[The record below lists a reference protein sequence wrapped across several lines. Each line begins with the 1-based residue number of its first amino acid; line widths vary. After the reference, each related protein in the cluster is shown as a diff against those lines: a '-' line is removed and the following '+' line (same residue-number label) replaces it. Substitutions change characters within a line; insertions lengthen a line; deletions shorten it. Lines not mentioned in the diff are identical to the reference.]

1 MRAARASYSAV
12 TRRSQWTEA
21 VHAGVPGA
29 EPRLRLR
36 RHSFVLRGC
45 FGGPI
50 VWGVGAGN
58 GIGQASSRDPCP
70 RPHRPRRR
78 AGPRAGSTPLA
89 AGQAGRGPARRLA
102 GRPSDRRNASAPVTC
117 AQDVLRLVRAARAVS
132 AQPAPVSNGRRN
144 SSMSGPHCRWLDCH
158 SRSGRGLWPAERDR
172 EQAWVFVRANRSAYR
187 SGETHWSVRARRNA
201 PAALAPRPRRGRR
214 SISKSTS
221 RSSR

>member
-1 MRAARASYSAV
+1 M
-12 TRRSQWTEA
+12 EA
-21 VHAGVPGA
+21 VHAGVPCA

-50 VWGVGAGN
+50 VCGVGAGN

-70 RPHRPRRR
+70 RPHRPRGR

-89 AGQAGRGPARRLA
+89 TGQAGRGPALRVG
-102 GRPSDRRNASAPVTC
+102 GRPPDGRSASVPVTC
-117 AQDVLRLVRAARAVS
+117 ARDVLRFVRAARAVS
-132 AQPAPVSNGRRN
+132 AQPAPLSNGRRN
-144 SSMSGPHCRWLDCH
+144 SSSGPHRRWLDCH
-158 SRSGRGLWPAERDR
+158 RRSGRGLWPVERDR
-172 EQAWVFVRANRSAYR
+172 EQAWVFVRANRPACR
-187 SGETHWSVRARRNA
+187 SGETHWSASARRNTR
-201 PAALAPRPRRGRR
+201 AALAPRPRRGRR